1 VRLPARECSGR
12 DNERWS
18 PEDPQHG
25 PPMGHRAKS
34 RASQKPAA
42 ATASDLCDAADA
54 DADASDNPS
63 KGPIRSP
70 TI

>member
-1 VRLPARECSGR
+1 
-12 DNERWS
+12 
-18 PEDPQHG
+18 
-25 PPMGHRAKS
+25 MGHRAKS

-42 ATASDLCDAADA
+42 ASASDLRDAADA

-63 KGPIRSP
+63 KGAIRSP